1 MADDRDPGPALGR
14 RLGYLLKH
22 AMLAL
27 EELHEEY
34 MAPTGVTVRELGVL
48 LMLADREPESQ
59 QQAARRLGVDRTSMV
74 GLLDV
79 LEAKSLVVRRP
90 DSADRRRNVVELT
103 ATGRTV
109 LDQATRAS
117 DEAEQAFLAGL
128 GDDGASRLRALLGQL
143 ALGESPEPREDASRR
158 RSEP

>member
-1 MADDRDPGPALGR
+1 MADDRDPGPALSR

-22 AMLAL
+22 AMLTL

-59 QQAARRLGVDRTSMV
+59 QQAAGRLGVDRTSMV

-109 LDQATRAS
+109 LDQARRAS
-117 DEAEQAFLAGL
+117 DEAERAFLADL
-128 GDDGASRLRALLGQL
+128 GDDGATRLRALLEQL
-143 ALGESPEPREDASRR
+143 AAGEPSTERREGASRPR
-158 RSEP
+158 A